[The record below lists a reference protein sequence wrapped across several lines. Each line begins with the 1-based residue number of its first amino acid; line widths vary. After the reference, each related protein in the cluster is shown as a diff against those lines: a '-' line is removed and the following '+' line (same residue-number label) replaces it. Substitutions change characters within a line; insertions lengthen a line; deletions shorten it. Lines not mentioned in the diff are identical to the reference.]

1 MSTRTF
7 SVPGMTCGHCQSA
20 IEGELSQLGGVE
32 QVTVDLVAKTVVVDG
47 SASDDAVTAAID
59 EAGYEVAGIS

>member
-20 IEGELSQLGGVE
+20 IEGELTQLAGVD
-32 QVTVDLVAKTVVVDG
+32 QVTVDLVGKTVVVEG
-47 SASDDAVTAAID
+47 SASNETVTTAID
-59 EAGYEVAGIS
+59 EAGYEVVDVS